1 MDAES
6 DDPQLSSTNE
16 MIDKV
21 TLELLMNKSHYKRYV
36 AITDPAKHA
45 ETVKHNALIA
55 KYNYKLTNLTN
66 DLLNDPSKQITTD
79 VNEAFNGYVK
89 TLIQYFQMKELEHK
103 TNEHSDEEDVL
114 FGDIDDNA
122 SHYVEPDEAQEA
134 VEPIMKSFWG
144 GHQVIKRNKHPR

>member
-6 DDPQLSSTNE
+6 DDPPLSSTNE

-21 TLELLMNKSHYKRYV
+21 TLELLMNKSHYRRYV
-36 AITDPAKHA
+36 ATTDPVKHA
-45 ETVKHNALIA
+45 ETVKHTALIA
-55 KYNYKLTNLTN
+55 KYKYKLTNLTN

-89 TLIQYFQMKELEHK
+89 TLLQYFQMKELEH
-103 TNEHSDEEDVL
+103 TSNEHSDEEDML
-114 FGDIDDNA
+114 FGDIDENA
-122 SHYVEPDEAQEA
+122 SHYVEPDEVQET

-144 GHQVIKRNKHPR
+144 GNQVVKTNSQHR